1 MTTQAPEIA
10 AKREKTELVL
20 KNIYNLP
27 STPAILTDVMN
38 LLNDKSVNTSKVT
51 QVISKDQSLVTK
63 ILTIANSPLYGL
75 QRKVTNLDF
84 AILLLGFSELRN
96 IVSTI
101 SVMES
106 VKNKTDKFLDQKE
119 FWLHSYLTGTASKRL
134 ADDLGYDNP
143 GEAFV
148 SGFLHDLG
156 ITVMHRFLHSNYV
169 AIHEKATNGEALF
182 LEAEIEVLGLG
193 HMDIGQFLLEKWNFP
208 VTLCESIAN
217 HHNPSNAKNSEFLSA
232 IIHLA
237 DYMTQKLQIG
247 AAFWDVG
254 MEFSEESMKV
264 LRFSNEA
271 ELNGFIEGYREIFTE
286 QLESARYFS

>member
-1 MTTQAPEIA
+1 MVTQSTELT

-27 STPAILTDVMN
+27 STPRILTEVMN
-38 LLNDKSVNTSKVT
+38 LLNDKSVNTSKIT
-51 QVISKDQSLVTK
+51 QVISKDQSIVTK

-101 SVMES
+101 SIMES
-106 VKNKTDKFLDQKE
+106 VKNKTDKYLDQKE
-119 FWLHSYLTGTASKRL
+119 FWVHSYLTGTAAKRL
-134 ADDLGYDNP
+134 ADDLGYENP

-156 ITVMHRFLHSNYV
+156 ITVMHRFLHSQFVN
-169 AIHEKATNGEALF
+169 IHEMASNEEATF
-182 LEAEIEVLGLG
+182 FDAETQVLGLG
-193 HMDIGQFLLEKWNFP
+193 HDEIGQFLLEKWNFP
-208 VTLCESIAN
+208 VTLCESILN
-217 HHNPSNAKNSEFLSA
+217 HHNPSNSKNSEFLTS

-237 DYMTQKLQIG
+237 DYMTQRLMIG
-247 AAFWDVG
+247 NSYWDVG
-254 MEFSEESMKV
+254 LTFNEESMKT
-264 LRFSNEA
+264 LRFSNEG
-271 ELNGFIEGYREIFTE
+271 ELNAFIESYRELFTE